1 MKLKEPLNGALHF
14 IGLCLSIAGLVVLL
28 IIGRDSPAK
37 IISFSIYGA
46 ALILLYFFSTL
57 YHWLPQK
64 AGGKDQILRKFDHLS
79 IYLLIAGTYTPFCL
93 VTLSGAWGWSLFGV
107 IWGLAAA
114 GILVQSIYINVN
126 RWITTMIYIGMGWL
140 VIIAIKPLIEALPFN
155 GVLLLILGGVL
166 YSIGGAVYAAKKP
179 NFFKYF
185 GFHEI
190 WHVFVLLGS
199 ILHFIVILLFVAQ

>member
-64 AGGKDQILRKFDHLS
+64 AGGKDQILRKLDHLS